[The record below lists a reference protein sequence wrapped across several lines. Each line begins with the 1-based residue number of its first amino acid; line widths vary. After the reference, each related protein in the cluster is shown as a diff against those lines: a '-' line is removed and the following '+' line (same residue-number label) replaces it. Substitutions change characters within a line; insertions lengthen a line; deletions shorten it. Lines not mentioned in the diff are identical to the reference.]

1 MWGSKPLLTVS
12 TADISVF
19 TLQRLYTLPTIR
31 VSLDA
36 RVCKALNTFKVSGRD
51 SLRGLYKDSLTYD
64 NPLSFQV
71 KAVITLPNEV
81 VP

>member
-1 MWGSKPLLTVS
+1 
-12 TADISVF
+12 
-19 TLQRLYTLPTIR
+19 LYTLPTIY

-36 RVCKALNTFKVSGRD
+36 RFARPLNTSKVSGRD
-51 SLRGLYKDSLTYD
+51 SLRGLYKNSLTYD
-64 NPLSFQV
+64 NLLRFEV